1 MTAFEPGKQ
10 ATSAPFIRAYLLIR
24 QSRLPRV
31 ASGNQIEAL
40 LGGEQEM
47 VLRRVDHEIIMP
59 LQHPG
64 PRTPDRLDP
73 PCILR
78 LPEQPDFGNQV
89 Q

>member
-10 ATSAPFIRAYLLIR
+10 AASPPFIRVHLLIR

-31 ASGNQIEAL
+31 VSGNQIEPL
-40 LGGEQEM
+40 LGGEEEM
-47 VLRRVDHEIIMP
+47 VPRRVDQQIIMP
-59 LQHPG
+59 LQHPR

-73 PCILR
+73 PGILR
-78 LPEQPDFGNQV
+78 FPKQPDFGNQV